1 MKMPTRRGSA
11 GFTLIE
17 VITVIT
23 IILILAG
30 LVVSGAGF
38 VKDRQANEKAR
49 VQIAL
54 ISKALED
61 YKLDTGFYPYTDD
74 SANGIDQSGI
84 LFQGLYSN
92 AFIDDGTGTATLDTT
107 KKLYLAEL
115 GPAVG
120 KQNWIM
126 LLNPA
131 ADKQKWIKLPN
142 PQKWI
147 TVKSS
152 IRIVDPWGGEYRY
165 RSAIKSDG
173 TSNNSTQN
181 PDFDLWSSG
190 KDKLTK
196 PATPS
201 DTTNRDDIKNF

>member
-54 ISKALED
+54 ISKAVEE
-61 YKLDTGFYPYTDD
+61 YKLDVGSYPPTDD
-74 SANGIDQSGI
+74 SADGSGQSKI
-84 LFQGLYSN
+84 LFKALYYEALS
-92 AFIDDGTGTATLDTT
+92 DTT

-115 GPAVG
+115 DPAVG
-120 KQNWIM
+120 KQ
-126 LLNPA
+126 
-131 ADKQKWIKLPN
+131 KW
-142 PQKWI
+142 
-147 TVKSS
+147 TSGTAS
-152 IRIVDPWGGEYRY
+152 DATTIVDPWGVEYRY
-165 RSAIKSDG
+165 RTAFKSDG
-173 TSNNSTQN
+173 KANNNTQN

>member
-1 MKMPTRRGSA
+1 MKMPTRCGSA
-11 GFTLIE
+11 AFTLIE
-17 VITVIT
+17 LITVIA

-30 LVVSGAGF
+30 LVVSGSGF
-38 VKDRQANEKAR
+38 VRDRQANEKAR

-61 YKLDTGFYPYTDD
+61 YKLDMGFYPYTVD
-74 SANGIDQSGI
+74 SADGSGQSKI
-84 LFQGLYSN
+84 LFNALYFDALS
-92 AFIDDGTGTATLDTT
+92 DTT

-115 GPAVG
+115 DPAVG
-120 KQNWIM
+120 KQ
-126 LLNPA
+126 
-131 ADKQKWIKLPN
+131 KWTLGTAS
-142 PQKWI
+142 I
-147 TVKSS
+147 TTK
-152 IRIVDPWGGEYRY
+152 IVDPWGVEYRY
-165 RSAIKSDG
+165 RTAIKSDG
-173 TSNNSTQN
+173 ASNNSTQN

>member
-54 ISKALED
+54 ISKAVED
-61 YKLDTGFYPYTDD
+61 YKLDMGYYPSTDD
-74 SANGIDQSGI
+74 SADGSGQSKI
-84 LFQGLYSN
+84 LFKELYYN
-92 AFIDDGTGTATLDTT
+92 ALSDTT
-107 KKLYLAEL
+107 NKLYLAEL
-115 GPAVG
+115 DPAVG
-120 KQNWIM
+120 KQ
-126 LLNPA
+126 
-131 ADKQKWIKLPN
+131 KW
-142 PQKWI
+142 
-147 TVKSS
+147 TSGTAS
-152 IRIVDPWGGEYRY
+152 DATTIVDPWGVEYRY

-173 TSNNSTQN
+173 KANNSTQN

>member
-54 ISKALED
+54 ISKALEE
-61 YKLDTGFYPYTDD
+61 YKLDAGSYPSTDD
-74 SANGIDQSGI
+74 SADGSGQSKI
-84 LFQGLYSN
+84 LFNALYFDALS
-92 AFIDDGTGTATLDTT
+92 DTA

-115 GPAVG
+115 DPAVG
-120 KQNWIM
+120 KQ
-126 LLNPA
+126 
-131 ADKQKWIKLPN
+131 KWTSGTAS
-142 PQKWI
+142 I
-147 TVKSS
+147 TTK
-152 IRIVDPWGGEYRY
+152 IVDPWGVEYRY
-165 RSAIKSDG
+165 RTAIKSDG
-173 TSNNSTQN
+173 ASNNSTQN

-190 KDKLTK
+190 KDKLTN

>member
-1 MKMPTRRGSA
+1 MKMPTRCGSA
-11 GFTLIE
+11 AFTLIE
-17 VITVIT
+17 LITVIT

-61 YKLDTGFYPYTDD
+61 YKLDMGFYPYTVD
-74 SANGIDQSGI
+74 SADGSGQSAI
-84 LFQGLYSN
+84 LFNTLYFEASS
-92 AFIDDGTGTATLDTT
+92 DTTKT

-115 GPAVG
+115 DPAVG
-120 KQNWIM
+120 KQ
-126 LLNPA
+126 
-131 ADKQKWIKLPN
+131 KWTSGTAS
-142 PQKWI
+142 I
-147 TVKSS
+147 TTK
-152 IRIVDPWGGEYRY
+152 IVDPWGGEYRY
-165 RSAIKSDG
+165 RTAVKSDG
-173 TSNNSTQN
+173 KANDNTQN

>member
-11 GFTLIE
+11 AFTLIE

-54 ISKALED
+54 ISKALEE
-61 YKLDTGFYPYTDD
+61 YKLDAGSYPPTDDSTDD
-74 SANGIDQSGI
+74 SANGIGQSNI
-84 LFQGLYSN
+84 LFQRLYFDALS
-92 AFIDDGTGTATLDTT
+92 DTT

-115 GPAVG
+115 DPAVG
-120 KQNWIM
+120 KQ
-126 LLNPA
+126 
-131 ADKQKWIKLPN
+131 KWTSGTAS
-142 PQKWI
+142 I
-147 TVKSS
+147 TTK
-152 IRIVDPWGGEYRY
+152 IVDPWGGEYRY
-165 RSAIKSDG
+165 RTAIKLDG
-173 TSNNSTQN
+173 KAHKSTQN

>member
-54 ISKALED
+54 ISKAVED
-61 YKLDTGFYPYTDD
+61 YKLDMGYYPSTDD
-74 SANGIDQSGI
+74 SADGSGQSKI
-84 LFQGLYSN
+84 LFKELYYN
-92 AFIDDGTGTATLDTT
+92 ALSDTT
-107 KKLYLAEL
+107 NKLYLAEL
-115 GPAVG
+115 DPAVG
-120 KQNWIM
+120 KQ
-126 LLNPA
+126 
-131 ADKQKWIKLPN
+131 KWTSGTASKA
-142 PQKWI
+142 
-147 TVKSS
+147 TT
-152 IRIVDPWGGEYRY
+152 IVDPWGVEYRY

-173 TSNNSTQN
+173 KANNSTQN

>member
-54 ISKALED
+54 ISKAVED
-61 YKLDTGFYPYTDD
+61 YKLDMGYYPSTDD
-74 SANGIDQSGI
+74 SADGSGQSKF
-84 LFQGLYSN
+84 LFKALYFDALSN
-92 AFIDDGTGTATLDTT
+92 PA

-115 GPAVG
+115 DPAVG
-120 KQNWIM
+120 KQ
-126 LLNPA
+126 
-131 ADKQKWIKLPN
+131 KW
-142 PQKWI
+142 
-147 TVKSS
+147 TSGTAS
-152 IRIVDPWGGEYRY
+152 DATTIVDPWGGEYRY
-165 RSAIKSDG
+165 RSAIKTVIKDDVTTFSN
-173 TSNNSTQN
+173 NNSTQN

-190 KDKLTK
+190 KDKKTS

-201 DTTNRDDIKNF
+201 ATTNRDDIKNF

>member
-54 ISKALED
+54 ISKALEE
-61 YKLDTGFYPYTDD
+61 YKLDMGFYPYTVD
-74 SANGIDQSGI
+74 SADGSGQSAI
-84 LFQGLYSN
+84 LFNALYFGALS
-92 AFIDDGTGTATLDTT
+92 DTT

-115 GPAVG
+115 DPAVG
-120 KQNWIM
+120 KQ
-126 LLNPA
+126 
-131 ADKQKWIKLPN
+131 KWTSGTAS
-142 PQKWI
+142 I
-147 TVKSS
+147 TTK
-152 IRIVDPWGGEYRY
+152 IVDPWGVEYRY
-165 RSAIKSDG
+165 RTAIKSDG
-173 TSNNSTQN
+173 ASNNSTQN

-190 KDKLTK
+190 KDKLTN

>member
-38 VKDRQANEKAR
+38 VKNRQANEKAR

-54 ISKALED
+54 ISKAVED
-61 YKLDTGFYPYTDD
+61 YKLDMGYYPSTDD
-74 SANGIDQSGI
+74 SADGSGQSKI
-84 LFQGLYSN
+84 LFKALYYEALS
-92 AFIDDGTGTATLDTT
+92 DPT

-115 GPAVG
+115 DPAVG
-120 KQNWIM
+120 KQ
-126 LLNPA
+126 
-131 ADKQKWIKLPN
+131 KWTSGTASVTT
-142 PQKWI
+142 Q
-147 TVKSS
+147 
-152 IRIVDPWGGEYRY
+152 IVDPWGGEYRY
-165 RSAIKSDG
+165 RTAVKSDG
-173 TSNNSTQN
+173 RVNDNTQN